1 MRERILV
8 VVSSFDPVLQ
18 SGIASVLGARQE
30 VWLVPET
37 DFASATVAVVAA
49 DEVDDDVLSAA
60 KALQRAG
67 CQRVVLVVARLDD
80 QGLLSAVEAGI
91 CGLLRRSEATPERL
105 VAAVQAA
112 VSGEGLMPPDLLGR
126 LLHQV
131 GRLQRQVLTPRGI
144 TLAGLTTRE
153 LSVLR
158 LVAEG
163 DDTSEIAVKLSY
175 SQRTIKNVLHDL
187 TTRLNL
193 RNRTHAVAY
202 AIREGWI

>member
-37 DFASATVAVVAA
+37 DAASATVAVLAA
-49 DEVDDDVLSAA
+49 DEVDDDVLFAA
-60 KALQRAG
+60 KALQRTG

-80 QGLLSAVEAGI
+80 QGLLSAVEAGV

-112 VSGEGLMPPDLLGR
+112 ASGEGLMPPDLLGR

-153 LSVLR
+153 ISVLR
-158 LVAEG
+158 LMAEG
-163 DDTSEIAVKLSY
+163 DDTSEIASKLCF

-187 TTRLNL
+187 NMRLNL

>member
-37 DFASATVAVVAA
+37 DSASATVAVVAA

-112 VSGEGLMPPDLLGR
+112 ASGEGLMPPDLLGR

>member
-37 DFASATVAVVAA
+37 DTASATVAVMAA
-49 DEVDDDVLSAA
+49 DEVDDYVLSAA

>member
-1 MRERILV
+1 M
-8 VVSSFDPVLQ
+8 
-18 SGIASVLGARQE
+18 
-30 VWLVPET
+30 
-37 DFASATVAVVAA
+37 AA
-49 DEVDDDVLSAA
+49 DEVDDYVLSAA

-105 VAAVQAA
+105 VAA
-112 VSGEGLMPPDLLGR
+112 SGEGLMPPDLLGR